1 MCARTLLARSFVDTT
16 EKPIAIAATN
26 ESKVQDESLE
36 EAAGYGTG
44 MREWPYSWFN
54 SVRNERGRQTEYI
67 SVQEVA
73 YAMDVRRLQGK
84 SRFHEKK
91 RLKGNK

>member
-44 MREWPYSWFN
+44 MRE
-54 SVRNERGRQTEYI
+54 
-67 SVQEVA
+67 
-73 YAMDVRRLQGK
+73 
-84 SRFHEKK
+84 
-91 RLKGNK
+91 